1 MDALSA
7 SYELVPQDKKYFLH
21 TVAFGFVESW
31 SSKLGLVVYLYNTN
45 KRKEAVSFSIYFTS

>member
-7 SYELVPQDKKYFLH
+7 SYELVRQDKKYFLH

-31 SSKLGLVVYLYNTN
+31 RSKLGLVVYLYNTN